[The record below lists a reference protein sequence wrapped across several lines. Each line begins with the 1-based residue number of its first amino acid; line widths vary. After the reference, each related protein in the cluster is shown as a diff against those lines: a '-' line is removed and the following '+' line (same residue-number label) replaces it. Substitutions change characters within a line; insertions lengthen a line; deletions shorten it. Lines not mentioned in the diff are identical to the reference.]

1 MELIT
6 TLFVA
11 TQIGILI
18 GYALSRGYRVQVSAT
33 LTQNAQIELILEPSG
48 STQNSAGSWV
58 TKKRRRG
65 FRCLRRHR
73 FSFYPG
79 TTFVNFNRRWSFCDG
94 VSPPQEL
101 IHNYCNSSG
110 SFRINKQINYC
121 NSHFWIRI

>member
-48 STQNSAGSWV
+48 STQNSAGS
-58 TKKRRRG
+58 
-65 FRCLRRHR
+65 
-73 FSFYPG
+73 
-79 TTFVNFNRRWSFCDG
+79 
-94 VSPPQEL
+94 
-101 IHNYCNSSG
+101 
-110 SFRINKQINYC
+110 
-121 NSHFWIRI
+121 